1 MVCERRPR
9 LRLLRWLRSILLMA
23 QPPLLRKEGNTFGRI
38 PSQLL
43 PGKTGAHRAPLQFG
57 YAFKGLPHYTCAR
70 LALRRSKLPGSA
82 LLLVLGTAFAAQ
94 QPPEPAAVLNTYCI
108 TCHGDR
114 TRSGGLSLEGADLGD
129 IPKGAETWEK
139 VIRKVRAGMMPPPT
153 ARRPPAEQL
162 AGLAGYLE
170 TSLDRAAAV
179 RPRPG
184 RTAMH

>member
-1 MVCERRPR
+1 MVCERPPR

-57 YAFKGLPHYTCAR
+57 NAFKELPHYTCAR

-94 QPPEPAAVLNTYCI
+94 QPPEPAAALNTYCI
-108 TCHGDR
+108 TCHVHR
-114 TRSGGLSLEGADLGD
+114 TRSVGL
-129 IPKGAETWEK
+129 
-139 VIRKVRAGMMPPPT
+139 
-153 ARRPPAEQL
+153 
-162 AGLAGYLE
+162 
-170 TSLDRAAAV
+170 
-179 RPRPG
+179 
-184 RTAMH
+184 